1 MCLRIWRNTLS
12 VQIKDIICMMQA
24 DHPFKVNGWSVSFLE
39 LAFYFGCPGVNA
51 FGGFVTFVHFV
62 EGKSYE
68 CTVYHGDGRG
78 EGIPVRAAT
87 NFMERSALFSTFTPS
102 YQSSCSSPSPQV
114 EVPRTST
121 SYSLILSAVILST
134 LCTSVE
140 ETPNF
145 SAIWLA
151 NSSQVPVLEP

>member
-62 EGKSYE
+62 EGS
-68 CTVYHGDGRG
+68 
-78 EGIPVRAAT
+78 PT
-87 NFMERSALFSTFTPS
+87 NAPSTTAMEEEKEYPSVLTLLPKKVHPLSFRSS
-102 YQSSCSSPSPQV
+102 
-114 EVPRTST
+114 
-121 SYSLILSAVILST
+121 
-134 LCTSVE
+134 
-140 ETPNF
+140 
-145 SAIWLA
+145 
-151 NSSQVPVLEP
+151 

>member
-78 EGIPVRAAT
+78 EGIPVRADFVAQEGT
-87 NFMERSALFSTFTPS
+87 
-102 YQSSCSSPSPQV
+102 
-114 EVPRTST
+114 
-121 SYSLILSAVILST
+121 
-134 LCTSVE
+134 
-140 ETPNF
+140 
-145 SAIWLA
+145 SAILQVLVEYSDAVAECVAVGFGVTATEWKGRR
-151 NSSQVPVLEP
+151 SSVLLHRHTSRPAVRRLPKWRYLEPALHIP

>member
-1 MCLRIWRNTLS
+1 
-12 VQIKDIICMMQA
+12 MMQA

-78 EGIPVRAAT
+78 EGIPVRA
-87 NFMERSALFSTFTPS
+87 NFVAQEGTPA
-102 YQSSCSSPSPQV
+102 
-114 EVPRTST
+114 
-121 SYSLILSAVILST
+121 IL
-134 LCTSVE
+134 
-140 ETPNF
+140 P
-145 SAIWLA
+145 AIWLA

>member
-1 MCLRIWRNTLS
+1 MCLRIWQNTLS

-78 EGIPVRAAT
+78 EGIPVRADFVAQEGT
-87 NFMERSALFSTFTPS
+87 SAIL
-102 YQSSCSSPSPQV
+102 QV
-114 EVPRTST
+114 LVE
-121 SYSLILSAVILST
+121 YSDAVAECVAVGFGVTALST

>member
-1 MCLRIWRNTLS
+1 MCLRIWQNTLS

-51 FGGFVTFVHFV
+51 CGGFVTFVHFV

-78 EGIPVRAAT
+78 EGIPVRADFVAQEGT
-87 NFMERSALFSTFTPS
+87 
-102 YQSSCSSPSPQV
+102 
-114 EVPRTST
+114 
-121 SYSLILSAVILST
+121 
-134 LCTSVE
+134 
-140 ETPNF
+140 
-145 SAIWLA
+145 SAIL
-151 NSSQVPVLEP
+151 QVLVEYSDAVAECVAVGFGVTATE

>member
-68 CTVYHGDGRG
+68 EEKEYPSVLTLLPKKVH
-78 EGIPVRAAT
+78 PLS
-87 NFMERSALFSTFTPS
+87 FRSS
-102 YQSSCSSPSPQV
+102 
-114 EVPRTST
+114 
-121 SYSLILSAVILST
+121 
-134 LCTSVE
+134 
-140 ETPNF
+140 
-145 SAIWLA
+145 
-151 NSSQVPVLEP
+151 